1 VNAEATF
8 RPVGRGAIAMRGLTA
23 RCPNC
28 GALGLHKSWF
38 HLRPN
43 CKGCNLDLEM
53 DEGFYSGTTSFGYV
67 LVLLVVVLPVAF
79 LVIYDVVG
87 VAGAI
92 AICVVG
98 TVGLTV
104 GLYPVML
111 SWVLMSYYL
120 WFPEQ
125 LPANGGSRPK

>member
-1 VNAEATF
+1 MH
-8 RPVGRGAIAMRGLTA
+8 RD
-23 RCPNC
+23 
-28 GALGLHKSWF
+28 WF
-38 HLRPN
+38 HLRPR
-43 CKGCNLDLEM
+43 CKSCDLDLEM

-67 LVLLVVVLPVAF
+67 LILLVVVLPVVF
-79 LVIYDVVG
+79 LVVFDVIG
-87 VAGAI
+87 VIGAI
-92 AICVVG
+92 TICVVG

-125 LPANGGSRPK
+125 LPANGGNRPK